1 MKRSGVRAA
10 GLLAASVV
18 VLGSL
23 LGPGAPAR
31 AATDHALMALPA
43 EGMQFLGYYVA
54 EDLGFF
60 KEEDIEVKHIVL
72 PGVASPNAVVSGS
85 VEFAFASG
93 ASLTR
98 AAAHGQRMLAIAQM
112 NNLPSW
118 DIVISKEIAA
128 AAHFDPKAPLAER
141 AKLLQGRKM
150 GTQGINSLDHAY
162 LRIVAK
168 LGGNHY
174 NMTIAPMAPPDML
187 AAFARHAIDG
197 FVSAPPWAQQA
208 EDDGT
213 GVAVVIGPNKEP
225 AALVPIG
232 SSLLLTRPQV
242 CEEHRSLCVKM
253 GHAMVLASRAVHERP
268 ADVVALLQKRF
279 SKIKPSVVALSLKS
293 LATVMPAVPAVD
305 PESLRKGEQINVDA
319 GFMKAEDMLK
329 SYDGLSTN
337 EFVK

>member
-1 MKRSGVRAA
+1 MRRRGVRFAVLLA
-10 GLLAASVV
+10 TSVLALGGLLG
-18 VLGSL
+18 L
-23 LGPGAPAR
+23 GAPAR
-31 AATDHALMALPA
+31 AATDHAVIALPA
-43 EGMQFLGYYVA
+43 EGMQFLGYYAA

-60 KEEDIEVKHIVL
+60 KEEDIEVKHLVL

-85 VEFAFASG
+85 VEFAFGSG

-118 DIVISKEIAA
+118 DIVVNKDIAT
-128 AAHFDPKAPLAER
+128 AAHFDPKAPLAVR
-141 AKLLQGRKM
+141 ANILQGKKM
-150 GTQGINSLDHAY
+150 GTGGINSLDHAY

-168 LGGNHY
+168 LGGDPDT
-174 NMTIAPMAPPDML
+174 MTIAPMAGPDML

-197 FVSAPPWAQQA
+197 FVSAPPWAQQV

-213 GVAVVIGPNKEP
+213 GVAIVIGPNKEP
-225 AALVPIG
+225 PSIVPIG

-242 CEEHRSLCVKM
+242 CEERLSLCVKM
-253 GHAMVLASRAVHERP
+253 GHAMVLASRAVHERQ
-268 ADVVALLQKRF
+268 ADVLALLQRRF

-293 LATVMPAVPAVD
+293 LATVMPMVPAVN
-305 PESLRKGEQINVDA
+305 PESLKKGDQINVDA
-319 GFMKAEDMLK
+319 GFMKPADMLK
-329 SYDGLSTN
+329 SYDGLSTE

>member
-1 MKRSGVRAA
+1 MTRQGVRFA
-10 GLLAASVV
+10 GVV
-18 VLGSL
+18 ATSAIL
-23 LGPGAPAR
+23 LGNSLASSAPAR
-31 AATDHALMALPA
+31 AASDHAVIALPA
-43 EGMQFLGYYVA
+43 EGMQFLGYYAA

-60 KEEDIEVKHIVL
+60 NEEDIEVKHIVL

-118 DIVISKEIAA
+118 DIVINKDIAE
-128 AAHFDPKAPLAER
+128 AAHFDPKAPLAAR

-150 GTQGINSLDHAY
+150 GTGGINSLDHAY

-168 LGGNHY
+168 LGGDPDT
-174 NMTIAPMAPPDML
+174 MTIAPMAAPNML

-208 EDDGT
+208 EDEGT
-213 GVAVVIGPNKEP
+213 GVAIVIGPNKEP
-225 AALVPIG
+225 PSLVPIG
-232 SSLLLTRPQV
+232 SSLLVTRPQV
-242 CEEHRSLCVKM
+242 CAEHRPLCVKM
-253 GHAMVLASRAVHERP
+253 GHAMLLASRAVHERP
-268 ADVVALLQKRF
+268 AEVLALLQKRF
-279 SKIKPSVVALSLKS
+279 SNIKPRVVALSLKS
-293 LATVMPAVPAVD
+293 LATVMSQVPAVD
-305 PESLRKGEQINVDA
+305 PESLKKGDQINVDA
-319 GFMKAEDMLK
+319 GFMKPEDMLK
-329 SYDGLSTN
+329 SYDGLATN